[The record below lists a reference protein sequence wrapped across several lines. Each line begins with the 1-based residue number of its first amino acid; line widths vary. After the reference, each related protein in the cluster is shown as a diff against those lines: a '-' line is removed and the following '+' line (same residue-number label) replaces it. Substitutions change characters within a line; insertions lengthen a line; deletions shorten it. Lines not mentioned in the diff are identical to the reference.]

1 MQRKQEYASV
11 SLTRMNIRNDSVHVT
26 LASGDIFLWPQH
38 SSMLEKMRAKSCKI
52 SQDIEHQLTELG
64 LYKEEDTTKMMDGK
78 VLDAARNCARSIRRR
93 VWISFDIFMAR
104 DRPGLGLEEG
114 KVREEG
120 ERKEKKGRNRRP
132 RNRKKNIREKSE
144 KHESFTQFIKPE
156 DECHLVRAV

>member
-1 MQRKQEYASV
+1 MQRKQEYANV
-11 SLTRMNIRNDSVHVT
+11 TLARRDGRNDSVDVT
-26 LASGDIFLWPQH
+26 LASEDIFLWPQH

-52 SQDIEHQLTELG
+52 SQDIEHQLKELG

-114 KVREEG
+114 KVRKEEERKEEGEEKGGG
-120 ERKEKKGRNRRP
+120 ERKEQKVDEEWASKVGEMKK
-132 RNRKKNIREKSE
+132 
-144 KHESFTQFIKPE
+144 
-156 DECHLVRAV
+156 RA